1 MILPGATVG
10 VLGGGQLGRMFVF
23 RAHEMGYRV
32 VVLDPDTKSP
42 AGLVADEHLQ
52 AAYDDETALRAL
64 ASRCA
69 AVTTEFENVPAG
81 TLALLTSLTSVSPSS
96 VAVAIAQ
103 DRILEKTHL
112 ADAGFQTAAFL
123 PVRSLN
129 EAGEAFERMGRP
141 AILKTSRLGYDGKG
155 QAVVTSADAC
165 TAAFERLGR
174 QECILEEKLGLDLEV
189 SVIIARS
196 AKGET
201 AVYPPGENVHHNGI
215 LYSSV
220 VPARIPDALARE
232 ARAMAEEITGS
243 LEYVGV
249 MGVELFVANG
259 GKLYVNEIAPRP
271 HNSGH
276 YSIDAAAT
284 DQFEQQLRAMC
295 GLPLGSTRLLSPVAM
310 INLLGDLW
318 ASGEPRW
325 ARALEVPGV
334 RLHLYGKAEARPGR
348 KMGHLTCVA
357 SSAEEALKGAE
368 MAAGRLDGSAA

>member
-1 MILPGATVG
+1 MILPGSTVG

-32 VVLDPDTKSP
+32 VVLDPDPKSP

-52 AAYDDETALRAL
+52 AAYDEETALRTL
-64 ASRCA
+64 ASGCA

-81 TLALLTSLTSVSPSS
+81 TLALLNSLTSVSPSS

-123 PVRSLN
+123 PVRSA
-129 EAGEAFERMGRP
+129 EGAHEAFERLGRP
-141 AILKTSRLGYDGKG
+141 AILKTNRLGYDGKG
-155 QAVVTSADAC
+155 QTVVSSARECA
-165 TAAFERLGR
+165 AAFERLGR
-174 QECILEEKLGLDLEV
+174 QECILEEKLALELEI

-201 AVYPPGENVHHNGI
+201 AVYPPGENVHRNGI
-215 LYSSV
+215 LYSTV
-220 VPARIPDALARE
+220 VPARIPESLARE
-232 ARAMAEEITGS
+232 AQAMAEEITRS

-249 MGVELFVANG
+249 MGVELFVANSG
-259 GKLYVNEIAPRP
+259 QLYVNEIAPRP
-271 HNSGH
+271 HNRGH

-318 ASGEPRW
+318 DTGEPHW
-325 ARALEVPGV
+325 AGALEVPAV

-357 SSAEEALKGAE
+357 DTADEALAGAE
-368 MAAGRLDGSAA
+368 KALSAMR

>member
-1 MILPGATVG
+1 MILPGSTVG

-32 VVLDPDTKSP
+32 VVLDPDPKSP

-52 AAYDDETALRAL
+52 AAYDDETALRRL
-64 ASRCA
+64 ASRCT

-81 TLALLTSLTSVSPSS
+81 TLALLSSLTSVSPSS

-112 ADAGFQTAAFL
+112 ADSGFQTAAFL
-123 PVRSLN
+123 PVRSVE
-129 EAGEAFERMGRP
+129 EAHEAFQRLGRP

-155 QAVVTSADAC
+155 QAVVSSARECAD
-165 TAAFERLGR
+165 AFERLDR
-174 QECILEEKLGLDLEV
+174 RECILEEKLDLELEI
-189 SVIIARS
+189 SAIIARS

-201 AVYPPGENVHHNGI
+201 AVYPPGENVHRNGI
-215 LYSSV
+215 LYSTV
-220 VPARIPDALARE
+220 VPARIRDTLARQ
-232 ARAMAEEITGS
+232 AQAIAEEITGS

-259 GKLYVNEIAPRP
+259 GQLYVNEIAPRP

-276 YSIDAAAT
+276 YTIDSAAT
-284 DQFEQQLRAMC
+284 DQFEQQLRTMC

-357 SSAEEALKGAE
+357 DSADVALAGAE
-368 MAAGRLDGSAA
+368 KALSAMR

>member
-1 MILPGATVG
+1 MILPGSTLG

-32 VVLDPDTKSP
+32 VVLDPGAKSP

-64 ASRCA
+64 ASRCS

-81 TLALLTSLTSVSPSS
+81 ALALLGSLTRVSPSS

-112 ADAGFQTAAFL
+112 ADAGFRTAAFL
-123 PVRSLN
+123 PVRSAE
-129 EAGEAFERMGRP
+129 EARDAFDRLGRI

-155 QAVVTSADAC
+155 QTVVSSAKECA
-165 TAAFERLGR
+165 AAFERLGAR
-174 QECILEEKLGLDLEV
+174 ECILEEKLDLELEV

-201 AVYPPGENVHHNGI
+201 AVYPPGENVHRDGI
-215 LYSSV
+215 LYSTV

-232 ARAMAEEITGS
+232 AQAMAEDITRS

-259 GKLYVNEIAPRP
+259 GQLHVNEIAPRP

-276 YSIDAAAT
+276 YSIDASAT

-295 GLPLGSTRLLSPVAM
+295 GLPLGSTGLLSPVAM

-318 ASGEPRW
+318 ASGEPSW
-325 ARALEVPGV
+325 GRALEVPGV

-357 SSAEEALKGAE
+357 SSADEALKGAE
-368 MAAGRLDGSAA
+368 KAAGALAAKS

>member
-1 MILPGATVG
+1 MILPGSTVG
-10 VLGGGQLGRMFVF
+10 VLGGGQLGRMFIF

-32 VVLDPDTKSP
+32 AVLDPDPKSP

-52 AAYDDETALRAL
+52 AAYDDETALRTL
-64 ASRCA
+64 ASRCS

-81 TLALLTSLTSVSPSS
+81 TLALLSSLTSVSPSS

-112 ADAGFQTAAFL
+112 ADAGFRTAAFL
-123 PVRSLN
+123 PVRSVDD
-129 EAGEAFERMGRP
+129 ARDAFTRLGRT

-155 QAVVTSADAC
+155 QAVVTSAAEC
-165 TAAFERLGR
+165 AASFERLGGR
-174 QECILEEKLGLDLEV
+174 ECILEEKLALELEV

-201 AVYPPGENVHHNGI
+201 AVYPPGENVHRNGI
-215 LYSSV
+215 LYSTV

-232 ARAMAEEITGS
+232 GRAMAEEITGS

-310 INLLGDLW
+310 VNLLGDLW

-325 ARALEVPGV
+325 AAALDVPGV

-357 SSAEEALKGAE
+357 DSADEALAGAE
-368 MAAGRLDGSAA
+368 RAAGKLGG

>member
-1 MILPGATVG
+1 
-10 VLGGGQLGRMFVF
+10 
-23 RAHEMGYRV
+23 MGYRV
-32 VVLDPDTKSP
+32 VVLDPDPKSP

-52 AAYDDETALRAL
+52 AAYDDETALRRL
-64 ASRCA
+64 ASRCT

-81 TLALLTSLTSVSPSS
+81 TLALLSSLTSVSPSS

-112 ADAGFQTAAFL
+112 ADSGFQTAAFL
-123 PVRSLN
+123 PVRSVE
-129 EAGEAFERMGRP
+129 EAHEAFQRLGRP

-155 QAVVTSADAC
+155 QAVVSSARECAD
-165 TAAFERLGR
+165 AFERLDR
-174 QECILEEKLGLDLEV
+174 RECILEEKLDLELEI
-189 SVIIARS
+189 SAIIARS

-201 AVYPPGENVHHNGI
+201 AVYPPGENVHRNGI
-215 LYSSV
+215 LYSTV
-220 VPARIPDALARE
+220 VPARIRDTLARQ
-232 ARAMAEEITGS
+232 AQAIAEEITGS

-259 GKLYVNEIAPRP
+259 GQLYVNEIAPRP

-276 YSIDAAAT
+276 YTIDSAAT
-284 DQFEQQLRAMC
+284 DQFEQQLRTMC

-357 SSAEEALKGAE
+357 DSADVALAGAE
-368 MAAGRLDGSAA
+368 KALSAMR

>member
-1 MILPGATVG
+1 MILPGSTVG
-10 VLGGGQLGRMFVF
+10 VLGGGQLGRMFIF

-32 VVLDPDTKSP
+32 AVLDPDPRSP

-52 AAYDDETALRAL
+52 AAYDDETALREL

-81 TLALLTSLTSVSPSS
+81 TLALLSSLTSVSPSS

-112 ADAGFQTAAFL
+112 ADAGFRTAAFL
-123 PVRSLN
+123 PVRSVDD
-129 EAGEAFERMGRP
+129 ARDAFARLGRT

-155 QAVVTSADAC
+155 QAVVTSAAEC
-165 TAAFERLGR
+165 AASFERLGGR
-174 QECILEEKLGLDLEV
+174 ECILEEKLALELEV

-201 AVYPPGENVHHNGI
+201 AVYPPGENVHRHGI
-215 LYSSV
+215 LYSTV

-232 ARAMAEEITGS
+232 ARAMAEEITRS
-243 LEYVGV
+243 LEYIGV

-259 GKLYVNEIAPRP
+259 GQLYVNEIAPRP

-310 INLLGDLW
+310 VNLLGDLW

-325 ARALEVPGV
+325 AKALEVPGV

-357 SSAEEALKGAE
+357 DSADEALAGAE
-368 MAAGRLDGSAA
+368 KALSAMR

>member
-23 RAHEMGYRV
+23 RAHEMGFRV
-32 VVLDPDTKSP
+32 VVLDPDAASP
-42 AGLVADEHLQ
+42 AGLVADTHLQ
-52 AAYDDETALRAL
+52 AAYDDEAALRAL
-64 ASRCA
+64 ATQCR

-81 TLALLTSLTSVSPSS
+81 SLALLASLTRVAPSS
-96 VAVAIAQ
+96 VAVAVAQ

-123 PVRSLN
+123 PVRTAD
-129 EAGEAFERMGRP
+129 EASDAFTRLGRN

-155 QAVVTSADAC
+155 QALVASAGECAESF
-165 TAAFERLGR
+165 AKFGGR
-174 QECILEEKLGLDLEV
+174 ECILEERLTLEREV
-189 SVIIARS
+189 SVILARS
-196 AKGET
+196 ATGDT
-201 AVYPPGENVHHNGI
+201 ASYPPGENVHRNGI
-215 LYSSV
+215 LYSTV
-220 VPARIPDALARE
+220 VPARIPETLARQAQATAQDI
-232 ARAMAEEITGS
+232 ARS

-259 GKLYVNEIAPRP
+259 GQLYVNEIAPRP

-276 YSIDAAAT
+276 YTIDAAAT
-284 DQFEQQLRAMC
+284 DQFEQQLRALC

-310 INLLGDLW
+310 VNLLGDLW
-318 ASGEPRW
+318 AAGEPRW

-357 SSAEEALKGAE
+357 DSADEALAGAKK
-368 MAAGRLDGSAA
+368 AAGRLSA